1 MERDHLNKEEA
12 EEYKNQGNAEFKAN
26 NFTKAIENYTKAIDS
41 FPTESSYYANR
52 AACYLSLKKY
62 LKCIEDCNETLKYD
76 PKHIKALKRKAKS
89 LFLTGN
95 IRDSISIYNQA
106 IQYDP
111 NDKSLKI
118 ELKEIQLIQKLIE
131 ESKQNLENKKYT
143 DALMDIKKAL
153 SINPDLNEM
162 KVRQIE
168 CLAKMGHRENAIQLS
183 NITFNDLSTNPDYLY
198 ARGLALL
205 YNGQNDVAKK
215 TFLEGLRLD
224 PDNIKCRTAYK
235 KMNKQEEL
243 KDQGNIEF
251 KARNYDDAIRY
262 YTESIEM
269 DHGHKSLVSVLYANR
284 AIVLVKLKKYREAIA
299 DCDKSIEANE
309 KYVKV
314 PFLFISYI
322 SNTYIGLFK
331 KR

>member
-1 MERDHLNKEEA
+1 METDQINKEKA

-26 NFTKAIENYTKAIDS
+26 NFTKAIENYSKALEF

-95 IRDSISIYNQA
+95 VRDSILVYNQA

-111 NDKSLKI
+111 IDKSLKA
-118 ELKEIQLIQKLIE
+118 ELQEIQLLQKLIE
-131 ESKQNLENKKYT
+131 ESKQNLEKKKYT

-153 SINPDLNEM
+153 SISPDLNEM
-162 KVRQIE
+162 RIRYIE
-168 CLAKMGHRENAIQLS
+168 CLAKMGHRENAIQHS
-183 NITFNDLSTNPDYLY
+183 NTSFNDLSTNPDYLY

-205 YNGQNDVAKK
+205 YNGQNEVAKK

-251 KARNYDDAIRY
+251 KAGNYDNAIRY
-262 YTESIEM
+262 YTESIEI

-284 AIVLVKLKKYREAIA
+284 AIIFAKLKKYREAIA

-309 KYVKV
+309 KYSKV
-314 PFLFISYI
+314 PFSFYYI
-322 SNTYIGLFK
+322 FQKCIGLC
-331 KR
+331 